1 VSAPITSQAEPW
13 LELLVQQVRKTR
25 FGSIVVTIHEGRVVQ
40 VERTEKVRLDSP
52 RQDAATAWAPDC
64 SPSTCCGAT
73 IAADFPSPST
83 WFTKSTLLISL

>member
-1 VSAPITSQAEPW
+1 LVLNKAAVSAPMTSQSEPW

-52 RQDAATAWAPDC
+52 RHDAATAWAPRAGEARVAHAGGTE
-64 SPSTCCGAT
+64 SPTH
-73 IAADFPSPST
+73 
-83 WFTKSTLLISL
+83 